1 MTDPIADMLTRIR
14 NALVA
19 KHETVEIPAS
29 KMKSAIADILLKE
42 GYVAAVKFVEE
53 GVSGKLVITLKYVG
67 KRQSV
72 INGLQ
77 RVSKPGLRTYSGV
90 EKMPKVMDGGR
101 AWIPFEG
108 LRTYS
113 GVEKM
118 PKVMD
123 GLGVAILST
132 NKGVMTDKQAKAANV
147 GGEVLCYI
155 W

>member
-14 NALVA
+14 NALMGNKEV
-19 KHETVEIPAS
+19 VEVPSS
-29 KMKSAIADILLKE
+29 KMKKAIADIMLEE
-42 GYVAAVKFVEE
+42 GYVSDVKLVED
-53 GVSGKLVITLKYVG
+53 GLSGKLVITLKYFG
-67 KRQSV
+67 KRHPV
-72 INGLQ
+72 INGLK
-77 RVSKPGLRTYSGV
+77 RVSKPGLRTY
-90 EKMPKVMDGGR
+90 
-101 AWIPFEG
+101 A
-108 LRTYS
+108 